1 LPRVEES
8 EMAAAAAL
16 VAAEV
21 PEVRAEM
28 GHADVSPAA
37 IAEALASA
45 RAEMAVGGDGQLVA
59 RKSLSKAQRVALL
72 ERDLASLAAAAAAD
86 AKRVA
91 KLEHKAGLL
100 TAGLQKRAE
109 ALLSKL
115 GETGDA
121 LAAAREEKASY
132 ERLHEREQRAAPRR
146 IETLMELASA
156 ARAREA
162 GLQEK
167 YERLSR

>member
-1 LPRVEES
+1 MYLR
-8 EMAAAAAL
+8 
-16 VAAEV
+16 
-21 PEVRAEM
+21 
-28 GHADVSPAA
+28 
-37 IAEALASA
+37 
-45 RAEMAVGGDGQLVA
+45 A
-59 RKSLSKAQRVALL
+59 RK
-72 ERDLASLAAAAAAD
+72 
-86 AKRVA
+86 
-91 KLEHKAGLL
+91 AGK
-100 TAGLQKRAE
+100 GRA
-109 ALLSKL
+109 
-115 GETGDA
+115 GDA

>member
-1 LPRVEES
+1 
-8 EMAAAAAL
+8 MQ
-16 VAAEV
+16 
-21 PEVRAEM
+21 AEM
-28 GHADVSPAA
+28 GHAEVSPAA

-72 ERDLASLAAAAAAD
+72 ERELASLAAAAAAD